1 MNETDPHPT
10 DLDATDLTHRP
21 IGRRPLIQAALAPL
35 AAAVLLAGCAT
46 ATPAATPAAAG
57 VAAKIAVPASVP
69 TKNLAG
75 LTLNVGDQKAGL
87 EALLKAA
94 GELQDVPYTI
104 KWSTFT
110 SGPPLL
116 EAVNAGAVDVGGVGN
131 TPPIFSAAAGG
142 KIAIISASRDSA
154 AGDAVLVPKGSTVK
168 TFADLKGKR
177 VAVAKGS
184 SAHGNL
190 LLQLTKVG
198 LVPAD
203 VQTTF
208 IAPSDG
214 YAALAAG
221 RVDAWV
227 VWDPYTAQAEQQL
240 GARVLTSGRG
250 LTNGLGFQVASRAA
264 LADGRRNSAIADL
277 VGRTVRAHIW
287 SKAHPQQWA
296 RVYAQQSGLP
306 YSVTLASALRSDDD
320 PIKLTPQLAAS
331 EQKLADAF
339 ADAKVIP
346 TRPTIANII
355 DTRYNHA
362 ATDQGATT

>member
-1 MNETDPHPT
+1 MN
-10 DLDATDLTHRP
+10 ATDRNSAGPNATGPTRLP
-21 IGRRPLIQAALAPL
+21 ERRRGWVVASLAPV
-35 AAAVLLAGCAT
+35 AVLASLAVVTGCAT

-57 VAAKIAVPASVP
+57 IATKIAVPASVP
-69 TKNLAG
+69 TKDLAG

-94 GELQDVPYTI
+94 GELEDVPYTI

-116 EAVNAGAVDVGGVGN
+116 EAVNAAVDVGEVGS

-154 AGDAVLVPKGSTVK
+154 AGDAVLVPRGSTVK

-198 LVPAD
+198 PVPSD

-208 IAPSDG
+208 IAPSDA
-214 YAALAAG
+214 YAALAA
-221 RVDAWV
+221 
-227 VWDPYTAQAEQQL
+227 T
-240 GARVLTSGRG
+240 
-250 LTNGLGFQVASRAA
+250 
-264 LADGRRNSAIADL
+264 
-277 VGRTVRAHIW
+277 
-287 SKAHPQQWA
+287 
-296 RVYAQQSGLP
+296 
-306 YSVTLASALRSDDD
+306 
-320 PIKLTPQLAAS
+320 LTPQLAAS
-331 EQKLADAF
+331 EQSLADAF
-339 ADAKVIP
+339 ANAKVIP
-346 TRPTIANII
+346 SRPAIAQII
-355 DTRYNHA
+355 DSRYNQTVTA
-362 ATDQGATT
+362 QGATS

>member
-1 MNETDPHPT
+1 MN
-10 DLDATDLTHRP
+10 ATDLYPADLHPRP
-21 IGRRPLIQAALAPL
+21 ARRRLLILATLAPL
-35 AAAVLLAGCAT
+35 AALVVLTGCAP
-46 ATPAATPAAAG
+46 ATSAAAP
-57 VAAKIAVPASVP
+57 AEAKIAVPASVP
-69 TKNLAG
+69 NKELAG

-87 EALLKAA
+87 QALLTAA
-94 GELQDVPYTI
+94 GELTNVPYNI

-142 KIAIISASRDSA
+142 KIAIISAGRASA
-154 AGDAVLVPKGSTVK
+154 TGDAVLVPKGSTVR

-190 LLQLTKVG
+190 LLQLTKAG
-198 LVPAD
+198 LAPAD

-208 IAPSDG
+208 MAPSDG

-240 GARVLTSGRG
+240 GARVLTSG
-250 LTNGLGFQVASRAA
+250 NGLANGLAFQVASRDA
-264 LADGRRNSAIADL
+264 LTDGRRNSAIQDL
-277 VGRTVRAHIW
+277 VARTVRARIW

-296 RVYAQQSGLP
+296 RVYAQQTGLP
-306 YSVTLASALRSDDD
+306 YSVTLVFAVRNHED
-320 PIKLTPQLAAS
+320 PITLTPLVAAS

-339 ADAKVIP
+339 ANAKIIP
-346 TRPTIANII
+346 TRPTIADII
-355 DTRYNHA
+355 DTRYNQT
-362 ATDQGATT
+362 ATDQGATS